1 MRKKLYLGLTLVIIF
16 IIFTS
21 TLLFVDR
28 RGVGPN
34 SSIVGY
40 ATINLWFHNLTG
52 VNWVMYTITDYG
64 GIIPILLGLFFG
76 GVGFIQLISRKN
88 IKKVDFELIILGLF
102 YIIVFLIYLL
112 FEYVVINRRPV
123 IIDGYLEA
131 SYPSS
136 TTLLS
141 ITFLLSAIIPIKRYI
156 KNKKVQM
163 ILIII
168 SYLYMSFLVVGRI
181 VSGVHWLTDIIGSI
195 LIGFGL
201 VNLYEYII
209 IRIKSNL

>member
-28 RGVGPN
+28 RDVGPN

-52 VNWVMYTITDYG
+52 VNLVMYTITDYG

-136 TTLLS
+136 TTFLS

>member
-112 FEYVVINRRPV
+112 FE
-123 IIDGYLEA
+123 
-131 SYPSS
+131 
-136 TTLLS
+136 
-141 ITFLLSAIIPIKRYI
+141 
-156 KNKKVQM
+156 
-163 ILIII
+163 
-168 SYLYMSFLVVGRI
+168 
-181 VSGVHWLTDIIGSI
+181 
-195 LIGFGL
+195 
-201 VNLYEYII
+201 
-209 IRIKSNL
+209 

>member
-1 MRKKLYLGLTLVIIF
+1 
-16 IIFTS
+16 
-21 TLLFVDR
+21 
-28 RGVGPN
+28 
-34 SSIVGY
+34 
-40 ATINLWFHNLTG
+40 
-52 VNWVMYTITDYG
+52 MYTITDYG

-136 TTLLS
+136 TTFLS

-181 VSGVHWLTDIIGSI
+181 VSGVHWLTDIIGSK
-195 LIGFGL
+195 LIGFRL
-201 VNLYEYII
+201 VNLYKYII